1 MFFEIS
7 NVLALSYYRG
17 WHQPRDARKPNSIL
31 GVLVRKNFSRFVTLP
46 GEGQV
51 PQLGLSWEHYL
62 AAPASLEEM
71 IDGVL
76 CHTRA
81 EMVIRNFSWRS
92 SLEQPAAEPRA
103 ISFVIGACTQYR

>member
-1 MFFEIS
+1 MFFQIS
-7 NVLALSYYRG
+7 NALALSYCRG
-17 WHQPRDARKPNSIL
+17 WDHAEDVRRPNTVL
-31 GVLVRKNFSRFVTLP
+31 GVLCRQNFLGFVTLR

-62 AAPASLEEM
+62 AAPAPPEEM

-81 EMVIRNFSWRS
+81 EMVIRKFWV
-92 SLEQPAAEPRA
+92 
-103 ISFVIGACTQYR
+103 ISPLHN